1 MNNTDN
7 QNNNNELKDF
17 TKNFSSEEI
26 KNGKVMSLLSYIS
39 ILALIPYLTEKQNGY
54 VKFHAKQG
62 MNLLIYEAIFS
73 MIDTVLVSLI
83 PGLAFIAHLCVIVMV
98 AFSLIGIVFVL
109 NNEARELPFMDKI
122 GIIK

>member
-1 MNNTDN
+1 
-7 QNNNNELKDF
+7 
-17 TKNFSSEEI
+17 
-26 KNGKVMSLLSYIS
+26 
-39 ILALIPYLTEKQNGY
+39 
-54 VKFHAKQG
+54 

-73 MIDTVLVSLI
+73 MIDTVLVSFI